1 MLGSSIPMSYL
12 MTSHVELRER
22 ALRLAVRTG
31 EAVDLDF
38 IWGYQ
43 RREGFDA
50 CFGDPKPGCPKTC
63 RWNERCHSI
72 ANESAAVPWHS
83 NDTPFPR
90 LTGQPHPPGTYEL
103 PIIRNSE
110 NFELRGGPAV
120 PARCAGG
127 NVRPTHFKN

>member
-1 MLGSSIPMSYL
+1 
-12 MTSHVELRER
+12 MTSRVELRER

-63 RWNERCHSI
+63 RW
-72 ANESAAVPWHS
+72 SAKCKAVAGQSADVPWHA
-83 NDTPFPR
+83 DDIPFPR
-90 LTGQPHPPGTYEL
+90 LTGHSQPNRTYEL
-103 PIIRNSE
+103 PIIRN
-110 NFELRGGPAV
+110 
-120 PARCAGG
+120 
-127 NVRPTHFKN
+127 